1 LSPAETVIEAPRLRT
16 EVRSFIAREL
26 AAGSFEPTVDSWMRS
41 LDRSFSERLGENGW
55 LGVTWPA
62 EYGGGEAPN
71 VARLAITEE
80 LLRAGA
86 PVAAHW
92 IAERQIGP
100 AVLRYGTDELKREFL
115 PRIAAG
121 GLTFCLGMSETESGS
136 DLAAVRTT
144 ARRDGE
150 DFVVEGTK
158 IWTTNAHEAQY
169 AYVLACTDNEAE
181 KDARLTE
188 LIVAMDDPQVE
199 VRSADWS
206 TLLDEGPFSLLF
218 LDSGE
223 PTEVS
228 VDSIADLMEPG
239 GLVVLD
245 DFAPCEMWPPVTYG
259 RVDTLRE
266 QWLTDDRFTAVEVMV
281 APDAS
286 VVIATKR

>member
-1 LSPAETVIEAPRLRT
+1 MSASPDLPEIVQRAFDVSRKAGYASFCRNETGRLL
-16 EVRSFIAREL
+16 AML
-26 AAGSFEPTVDSWMRS
+26 AATRTGTMAEFGTGCGVGTAWLRS
-41 LDRSFSERLGENGW
+41 GVRGDARILSAELD
-55 LGVTWPA
+55 A
-62 EYGGGEAPN
+62 K
-71 VARLAITEE
+71 LAD
-80 LLRAGA
+80 A
-86 PVAAHW
+86 
-92 IAERQIGP
+92 
-100 AVLRYGTDELKREFL
+100 
-115 PRIAAG
+115 
-121 GLTFCLGMSETESGS
+121 
-136 DLAAVRTT
+136 AAVIF
-144 ARRDGE
+144 D
-150 DFVVEGTK
+150 
-158 IWTTNAHEAQY
+158 
-169 AYVLACTDNEAE
+169 
-181 KDARLTE
+181 
-188 LIVAMDDPQVE
+188 DDPQVE